1 MKFYFYP
8 NNNGKPHRMKM
19 SEVREHLSEPQIEDA
34 KDAKTRDPEE
44 EVCYMAVGGC
54 IVVEL

>member
-8 NNNGKPHRMKM
+8 NNNSKPRRMKM
-19 SEVREHLSEPQIEDA
+19 SEVREHLSEPSIVEA
-34 KDAKTRDPEE
+34 KEAKRNDPLE
-44 EVCYMAVGGC
+44 EVSYLTVGGV